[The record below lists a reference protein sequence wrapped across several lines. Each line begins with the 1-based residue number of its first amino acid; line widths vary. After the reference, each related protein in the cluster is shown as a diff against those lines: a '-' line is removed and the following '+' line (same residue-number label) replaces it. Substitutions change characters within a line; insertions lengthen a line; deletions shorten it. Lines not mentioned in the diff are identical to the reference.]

1 MVAIEE
7 LTVDSPLTY
16 QICIEGSLDRSW
28 SDNVGDISI
37 CVQSEP
43 SGPPVTVITGEFQD
57 QAALTGA
64 LMQLYGMGL
73 PLLSVKIVGVDMA
86 EG

>member
-16 QICIEGSLDRSW
+16 QICIEGSLDQSW
-28 SDNVGDISI
+28 SDNVGDVSI

-64 LMQLYGMGL
+64 LMQLCGMGL

>member
-28 SDNVGDISI
+28 SDNVGDVSI

-43 SGPPVTVITGEFQD
+43 NEPLVTMITGEFQD

-64 LMQLYGMGL
+64 LMQLYGLGL
-73 PLLSVKIVGVDMA
+73 PLLSVKIVGLDMA
-86 EG
+86 GL

>member
-16 QICIEGSLDRSW
+16 QICIEGSLDQSW
-28 SDNVGDISI
+28 SDNVGDVSI

-86 EG
+86 GL